1 MQVLWIRMF
10 VQVLQN
16 STYTFSAVLV
26 VFLSA
31 LAIGAFLVR
40 LMVSRIPANLTTLMF
55 LMVAAGVACLMTPLV
70 FVEWTDGLRYLGNQD
85 TLGSY
90 LTQVLFT
97 VGVIVGIPTVLMGM
111 VLPYLQS
118 LIHI

>member
-1 MQVLWIRMF
+1 
-10 VQVLQN
+10 
-16 STYTFSAVLV
+16 
-26 VFLSA
+26 
-31 LAIGAFLVR
+31 
-40 LMVSRIPANLTTLMF
+40 MVSRIPANLTTLMF

-111 VLPYLQS
+111 VLPYLYRYAERLDESPGTTLGRLMAGTQPARS
-118 LIHI
+118 SVR